1 MKNSRSLQSAN
12 KVVLITNW
20 ILDLV
25 LIAGYILEFRKGT
38 KTLSYLIT
46 ILVLVLF
53 PMTAA
58 SILYLRDGISKY
70 IKYITLAGYFVMY
83 TYVMFTAAPERVLV
97 FVFMF
102 PILLMYFLYF
112 ELSLIIVSCSL
123 ALAINIAKI
132 IYYMFFLQI
141 NASGATTDYTIQ
153 FASVLLFGI
162 SLIASTKISNRLNT
176 EKLKSIEQEKM
187 KQDAILEDVLQTASV
202 MDTNSKEVY
211 RIVDE
216 LAAST
221 DVATKSVHEIA
232 KGSSE
237 TASSIQ
243 TQSALTHD
251 IHNLIVD
258 TSKASKDME
267 EISGSAAKAVS
278 EGMEIVEALN
288 LKTSVISE
296 NSENAW
302 KLMLELKEKSDE
314 IRKISELISGIS
326 EQTNLLSLNAAI
338 ESARAGEAGKGFAV
352 VADEIRKL
360 AAQSKD
366 SASSIAK
373 IISQLHSQS
382 DRSVEAVIK
391 LKNMNVEQN
400 GLVARTKD
408 IFIEIN
414 GKMGDVKVNVNR
426 VNDRIKDILTA
437 NDRLVESINEISA
450 VSEEVTANAQEASA
464 MTSHNIEKA
473 EEAKG
478 FVKELM
484 GTSDKMSRYSA

>member
-1 MKNSRSLQSAN
+1 MKTSRALQSAN
-12 KVVLITNW
+12 KMVLLTNW

-25 LIAGYILEFRKGT
+25 LIIGYVLELIKGT
-38 KTLSYLIT
+38 KSLSYLMT
-46 ILVLVLF
+46 ILAMVLI
-53 PMTAA
+53 PMMLAT
-58 SILYLRDGISKY
+58 ILYLRDGINKY

-102 PILLMYFLYF
+102 PILLMYFLFF
-112 ELSLIIVSCSL
+112 ELSLIVASCCL

-132 IYYMFFLQI
+132 IYYMFFLHM

-153 FASVLLFGI
+153 FASVLLFCV
-162 SLIASTKISNRLNT
+162 SLILSTKLSNRLNL
-176 EKLKSIEQEKM
+176 EKLKSIEQEKL
-187 KQDAILEDVLQTASV
+187 KQDSILEDVLQTAAV
-202 MDTNSKEVY
+202 LDRNSKEVY

-216 LAAST
+216 LTAST
-221 DVATKSVHEIA
+221 DVATKAVHEIA
-232 KGSSE
+232 QGSSD

-243 TQSALTHD
+243 TQSSLTHN

-258 TSKASKDME
+258 TSKASSDME
-267 EISGSAAKAVS
+267 MISGSAAKAVS

-288 LKTSVISE
+288 VQTWLISE

-302 KLMLELKEKSDE
+302 KLMLELKGKSDE

-326 EQTNLLSLNAAI
+326 EQTNLLALNAAI

-382 DRSVEAVIK
+382 DKSVEAVIK
-391 LKNMNVEQN
+391 LKNMNAEQN
-400 GLVARTKD
+400 GLVSRTKD
-408 IFIEIN
+408 IFIDIN
-414 GKMGDVKVNVNR
+414 GKMSDVKVNVNR
-426 VNDRIKDILTA
+426 VNDRIQDILTA
-437 NDRLVESINEISA
+437 NDKLVESINEISA

-478 FVKELM
+478 FMKELID
-484 GTSDKMSRYSA
+484 TSDKMSRYSV

>member
-12 KVVLITNW
+12 KVVLISNW

-25 LIAGYILEFRKGT
+25 LIIGYILEFRKGT
-38 KTLSYLIT
+38 KTLFYLIT
-46 ILVLVLF
+46 ILAMVLV
-53 PMTAA
+53 PMSAA
-58 SILYLRDGISKY
+58 TFLYLRDGINKY
-70 IKYITLAGYFVMY
+70 IKYITLAGYFIMY
-83 TYVMFTAAPERVLV
+83 AYVMFTAAPERMLV
-97 FVFMF
+97 FAYMF

-112 ELSLIIVSCSL
+112 ELSLIIMSCSL

-132 IYYMFFLQI
+132 IYYVVFLQI
-141 NASGATTDYTIQ
+141 TTPGATTDYTIQ
-153 FASVLLFGI
+153 FAAVLIFSI
-162 SLIASTKISNRLNT
+162 NLIVSTKLSNRFNT
-176 EKLKSIEQEKM
+176 EKMKSIEQERM
-187 KQDAILEDVLQTASV
+187 KQDTILEDVLQTASV
-202 MDTNSKEVY
+202 LDRNSKEVF

-216 LAAST
+216 LTAST
-221 DVATKSVHEIA
+221 DVTTKAVHEIA
-232 KGSSE
+232 QGSSE

-258 TSKASKDME
+258 TSEASKDMG

-288 LKTSVISE
+288 LKASVISE

-302 KLMLELKEKSDE
+302 QLMLELKEKSHE

-366 SASSIAK
+366 SASRISK
-373 IISQLHSQS
+373 IINQLDSQS
-382 DRSVEAVIK
+382 DKSVDAVIK
-391 LKNMNVEQN
+391 LKNMNAEQN
-400 GLVARTKD
+400 SLVERTKD

-426 VNDRIKDILTA
+426 VNDRIQDILTA
-437 NDRLVESINEISA
+437 NDRLVESINDISA

-473 EEAKG
+473 EEVKV

-484 GTSDKMSRYSA
+484 DTSDKMSKYSV

>member
-1 MKNSRSLQSAN
+1 
-12 KVVLITNW
+12 
-20 ILDLV
+20 
-25 LIAGYILEFRKGT
+25 
-38 KTLSYLIT
+38 
-46 ILVLVLF
+46 
-53 PMTAA
+53 
-58 SILYLRDGISKY
+58 
-70 IKYITLAGYFVMY
+70 
-83 TYVMFTAAPERVLV
+83 
-97 FVFMF
+97 
-102 PILLMYFLYF
+102 
-112 ELSLIIVSCSL
+112 
-123 ALAINIAKI
+123 
-132 IYYMFFLQI
+132 
-141 NASGATTDYTIQ
+141 
-153 FASVLLFGI
+153 
-162 SLIASTKISNRLNT
+162 
-176 EKLKSIEQEKM
+176 
-187 KQDAILEDVLQTASV
+187 
-202 MDTNSKEVY
+202 

-243 TQSALTHD
+243 TQSALNHD